1 LAKLTFVERDCF
13 ERLFGMSSGYVLD
26 FSNRTFQEFV
36 YEILSFDIYIKY
48 PDLSKARIL
57 RAIIAEYDN
66 ISVGKLLLELMRYM
80 QAKGM
85 VNDEDREIFKQCAD
99 IGNRLIGRVGSYKH
113 KTSENKKSEPIT
125 DFIEYDKYI
134 KELQALSDFDESP
147 QSRGFAFEK
156 YLKEFFELNGL
167 HPRGSFKIEGEQID
181 GSFILHNEVYL
192 LEAKWTN
199 KPIDKGN
206 LVIFNEKVS
215 SKSGFTRGLFISY
228 SGYSEEALNTFASGR
243 TVNIVL
249 MTVQEL
255 AIALS
260 QKKDFKEFLW
270 AKVRALAEEGNFNKS
285 IFAIK

>member
-1 LAKLTFVERDCF
+1 MAKLNFVEKDCF

-36 YEILSFDIYIKY
+36 YEILSFDIYVKY
-48 PDLSKARIL
+48 PNLSKAKIL
-57 RAIIAEYDN
+57 RAIMADYDN
-66 ISVGKLLLELMRYM
+66 VSVGKLLLELMRYM

-85 VNDEDREIFKQCAD
+85 VNDEDREVFKQCAD
-99 IGNRLIGRVGSYKH
+99 IGNRLIGRLGSYKH
-113 KTSENKKSEPIT
+113 KASENKKSEPIT
-125 DFIEYDKYI
+125 DFIDYDKYI
-134 KELQALSDFDESP
+134 KELQSLSDFDESP

-167 HPRGSFKIEGEQID
+167 QPRGSFKIEGEQID

-192 LEAKWTN
+192 LEAKWTS

-243 TVNIVL
+243 TVNVVL

-260 QKKDFKEFLW
+260 HKKDFKDFLW

-285 IFAIK
+285 IFEIK